1 MYLAASYKAIY
12 YVNTD
17 GVTSLG
23 ASQESV
29 LNVELKIGQS
39 NPQSDTEVN
48 CLFVSNPEPV
58 NVTVAPPA

>member
-1 MYLAASYKAIY
+1 MYLAASYKAVY

-17 GVTSLG
+17 GVTTFG
-23 ASQESV
+23 ASQV
-29 LNVELKIGQS
+29 IALNVELVIGQS
-39 NPQSDTEVN
+39 NPQSETELN